1 MKVLVVKKIYYDKK
15 LAEKDKII
23 DMYKSELEL
32 LKKELD
38 YYKKISCTDSLTKL
52 NNRRAIKN
60 VDEYDS
66 IVLGDI
72 DYFKKINDKYGHDLG
87 DKVLIEISDILKK
100 YTRNT
105 DLVCRWGGE
114 EFVIFLKNCDDEMAY
129 DKALTLK
136 NAVSKL
142 SEKFGFTITMSFGV
156 SNLLGKTMQ
165 NALKEADEAMYK
177 SKENGRN
184 RVTVYSLNL

>member
-1 MKVLVVKKIYYDKK
+1 MKKIYYDKK